1 MPPRNVLLL
10 SLARALG
17 MTGPSVVV
25 LLAGIVGADLAPVP
39 ELATLPVSLMVLGTA
54 LASIPA
60 ALIMQRIGRRNGFV
74 GAALLGVGAAGLG
87 AYAVLAGNFLLLGVA
102 ALLIGANSAFAQQYR
117 FAAAESVPEAQAGRA
132 VSIVLFGS
140 ILAGYLGPEAA
151 TRGQRLLQVPYAG
164 GFLALA
170 LLFLASA
177 VALAFLKDIRPTQA
191 SVGGTERPLKM
202 IVGQPMFLVA
212 MIASAVSYGVM
223 SLIMTATPVHLHRM
237 QGASLDQTAL
247 IIQSHVVAMYLPLLF
262 TGWLTERFGVRR
274 LMLAGAVCLFL
285 TVAVGVMSESLLHY
299 WITLVLLGIGWNLLF
314 VGGTV
319 MLTLSYHP
327 AERFKAQAVND
338 FVVFGVTA
346 LASLSA
352 GAMIFRAGWEAM
364 NLLPLPFLVLV
375 VVSLYLLSTRKL
387 AAPEPAASD

>member
-191 SVGGTERPLKM
+191 SVGGSERPLKM

>member
-191 SVGGTERPLKM
+191 SVGGSERPLKM

-274 LMLAGAVCLFL
+274 LMFAGAVCLFL

>member
-1 MPPRNVLLL
+1 
-10 SLARALG
+10 

-191 SVGGTERPLKM
+191 SVGGSERPLKM

>member
-1 MPPRNVLLL
+1 
-10 SLARALG
+10 

-191 SVGGTERPLKM
+191 SVGGSERPLKM

-285 TVAVGVMSESLLHY
+285 TVAAGVMSESLLHY